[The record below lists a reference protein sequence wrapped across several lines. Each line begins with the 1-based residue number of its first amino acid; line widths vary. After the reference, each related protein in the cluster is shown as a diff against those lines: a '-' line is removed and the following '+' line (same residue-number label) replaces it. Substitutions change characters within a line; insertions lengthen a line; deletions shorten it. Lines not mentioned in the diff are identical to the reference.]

1 MFLPTLLAHNFT
13 IPALLTALLAF
24 VCFSLTASATYIVN
38 DLFDLETDRHHHS
51 KRTRPFASGDL
62 SPLWGAV
69 LSAVFLLIAFL
80 GARRLPLVFYGW
92 LAFYLVV
99 TLVYSLYLK
108 KIPLLDVLTLSGL
121 YTLRLLAGGAASGVH
136 ISHWLGGFSIFLF
149 FSLAIVKRFAEL
161 ENLRVK
167 GALPK
172 NGRGYLVDDLE
183 QLRSFGTASAFSA
196 VVIFS
201 IYISNNDVSKL
212 YRHPTL
218 LWMILPFML
227 LWLCRVWLL
236 ASRGKLHEDPVVF
249 ALTDVMSLLIGA
261 AIACIVLLA
270 L

>member
-1 MFLPTLLAHNFT
+1 
-13 IPALLTALLAF
+13 
-24 VCFSLTASATYIVN
+24 
-38 DLFDLETDRHHHS
+38 
-51 KRTRPFASGDL
+51 
-62 SPLWGAV
+62 V
-69 LSAVFLLIAFL
+69 LSAVFLLVAFL
-80 GARRLPLVFYGW
+80 GARFLPLAFYGW
-92 LAFYLVV
+92 LAFYLVA

-121 YTLRLLAGGAASGVH
+121 YTLRLLAGSAASGAH

-167 GALPK
+167 GTLPK

-212 YRHPTL
+212 YRHATL

-236 ASRGKLHEDPVVF
+236 ASRGKLQEDPVVF

-261 AIACIVLLA
+261 AIACVVLLA